1 MDKFKANL
9 SIPFFRSIHFK
20 IPLVFILLLLIS
32 LQLVGAYFI
41 RQLETEMLASF
52 DERITTQ
59 AHFLED
65 NVRGILQ
72 QEDTEGQE
80 KNRQLNEVLK
90 RFNNSEI
97 IETQVLD
104 DSGFLLATSN
114 PTNQGLVGQRSTD
127 PNIEQTIFTALQTES
142 EGYDSDQKVRM
153 KKYVSPVFAS
163 DSSGAMVG
171 VINIRVNLESAYVQV
186 QSIAVIFLTSSAV
199 SLVFAI
205 FLAFFISRGITG
217 PLQDIKDQTERI
229 SEGNYSGQIEI
240 QSEDEIGQLANA
252 INYLSV
258 RVRDAQ
264 ELTEAERQRLDS
276 VLKHMTDGVIATD
289 RRGKVMIINDSA
301 LTFISANQED
311 VIGESIIDVLKLN
324 GRYSFR
330 SLFESHESIVMD
342 FSTEEQESL
351 IKGEYSVIQ
360 RESGFISG
368 LVWVLTDI
376 TEHEKIERDRR
387 QFVSNV
393 SHELRTPLTSVRSYT
408 EALTDGAL
416 EETEIAKEF
425 LGVIQTETDRMIRM
439 INDLLKLSRMDS
451 GREDVNKEL
460 TLFGQF
466 VSHTIDR
473 FDMMLASDQESNI
486 AIRRDFSEED
496 ILVEIDQDKII
507 QVIDNILNNAIKY
520 SPDGGTITIRLMTA
534 NNEVILSIQDQGLGV
549 PQQALA
555 HLFDRF
561 YRVDKARSRAQG
573 GSGLGLAISKEVVEL
588 HNGRIWANSIENIG
602 TTFFIALP
610 IENLDGEDEW
620 LNETE

>member
-171 VINIRVNLESAYVQV
+171 VINIRVNLESAYGQV